1 MELAILEGLEDI
13 RAVNAV
19 HSRISP
25 DTLLQYHLECMKQS
39 EADMQKTDIEL
50 DPDEEEIL
58 DMLILKA
65 SGLYIKRIDDHEDAL
80 SDKEKVEDPWEM
92 DAKRKQALDAL
103 GARSWTAG
111 TTNAPNNKTSVDSTS
126 ASEVVVTL
134 KANSK
139 PKAQIR
145 VTAKK

>member
-65 SGLYIKRIDDHEDAL
+65 SGLYIKRINDHED
-80 SDKEKVEDPWEM
+80 ENVEDPWEM

-111 TTNAPNNKTSVDSTS
+111 TTNASNNKTSVDSTS
-126 ASEVVVTL
+126 ASEVVVML

-139 PKAQIR
+139 PKVQIR